1 MNKNVVIFASGTGS
15 NAANLVDLYK
25 DRSDI
30 NVVGICSNKQE
41 AKVLDMAKA
50 NNIDTLVFSK
60 AELEAEGKVDQF
72 MAEKGADCIVLA
84 GFLLRFPARLV
95 ARFPNRILNLH
106 PALLPKFGGKGM
118 YGMNVHRA
126 VKEASEPLSGMTI
139 HYVNENY
146 DEGAI
151 IRQESVELN
160 PDDTAEEIA
169 GKVLELE
176 HKWFAPTIEQIL
188 KT

>member
-1 MNKNVVIFASGTGS
+1 MI
-15 NAANLVDLYK
+15 AAFPGQIV
-25 DRSDI
+25 
-30 NVVGICSNKQE
+30 
-41 AKVLDMAKA
+41 
-50 NNIDTLVFSK
+50 NI
-60 AELEAEGKVDQF
+60 
-72 MAEKGADCIVLA
+72 
-84 GFLLRFPARLV
+84 
-95 ARFPNRILNLH
+95 H
-106 PALLPKFGGKGM
+106 PALLPKYGGKGM